1 MMKINFEHIFLGIA
15 IGDAYGAGLEFQ
27 DRKWIRA
34 NVDFSKF
41 INRRTDINVPEKEI
55 FTIDYKEWDYTDDT
69 EMSIAVAKALMS
81 KEEFTEE
88 LLVSH
93 FTDEYLLGYKTKGYK
108 RNGHGA
114 IRWLYNGEKKLEEIK
129 QLQTTKPY
137 PGNAPPMRAIPIGF
151 VKEDK
156 INLYASLNATCTHPH
171 PKAIDASILIARAT
185 RVLLI
190 EDIDKNDLISHCIN
204 YISDKETIDKLKIV
218 DQLPE
223 PNFLKEKEFE
233 FLCGPQPLKK
243 ADFIEGLYGLP
254 SNAMYTAV
262 SALYLIK
269 HSNSAF
275 EGLKNSINIG
285 GDVDS
290 LAAIVVGILAGKYG
304 IDSLPQYMIKNVE
317 GVNYLKEISR
327 AFKTYAENQ

>member
-1 MMKINFEHIFLGIA
+1 MKINFEHIFLGIA

-27 DRKWIRA
+27 DRNWIRA

-41 INRRTDINVPEKEI
+41 INKRTDINVPEKEI

-88 LLVSH
+88 LLVNY
-93 FTDEYLLGYKTKGYK
+93 FTDEYLLGYKIKGYK

-114 IRWLYNGEKKLEEIK
+114 IRWLYNGEKTLEEIK
-129 QLQTTKPY
+129 QLQVIKPY

-151 VKEDK
+151 IKEDK

-185 RVLLI
+185 RTLLI
-190 EDIDKNDLISHCIN
+190 EEINKNDLISHCLN

-223 PNFLKEKEFE
+223 PNFLKEKDFE
-233 FLCGPQPLKK
+233 YLCGPQPLKK
-243 ADFIEGLYGLP
+243 AEFIEGLYGLP
-254 SNAMYTAV
+254 SNAMYTAIT
-262 SALYLIK
+262 ALYLIK

-275 EGLKNSINIG
+275 DGLKNSINIG

-304 IDSLPQYMIKNVE
+304 IDSLPQYMINNVE
-317 GVNYLKEISR
+317 GVNYLKEISKE
-327 AFKTYAENQ
+327 FNTYAENQ